1 MKLEKLVE
9 RFLHLIPVLLG
20 VSVIVFVM
28 MSTTPGDPVK
38 IMLGDQS
45 ASPAQEAALRHDMG
59 LDLPPLERFGHFLLN
74 SARGDFGLSY
84 FHRRPVID
92 VIAERLPATVELTLV
107 SLLIALVVAIPLG
120 VLAAVKRN
128 SLLDKAATV
137 TSLLGVS
144 LPGFWFGIL
153 LLIVFAVRLHLLPI
167 SGRIGFDV
175 SVPPVTRFLLID
187 SLLAG
192 NLPAFW
198 NASKHLLLPALTLGL
213 PMAAILMR
221 VTRTA
226 MLDVM
231 RQDYITFA
239 EIKGLSRRRILFR
252 HALKNALI
260 PTLTVAAME
269 TGSLLGGNMI
279 VETVFGWPGLGRLVV
294 ESIYVRD
301 YPVVQTA
308 VLLYALIYVLLNFV
322 ADLLYT
328 IVNPKVQ
335 L

>member
-1 MKLEKLVE
+1 MKLQKLIE
-9 RFLHLIPVLLG
+9 RLVHLVPVLLG

-28 MSTTPGDPVK
+28 MSMTPGDPVK
-38 IMLGDQS
+38 IMLGDQNAS
-45 ASPAQEAALRHDMG
+45 AAQEAALRHDMG
-59 LDLPPLERFGHFLLN
+59 LDLPPIERFGHFLLN
-74 SARGDFGLSY
+74 AARGNFGLSY

-92 VIAERLPATVELTLV
+92 VITERLAATVELTLAALV
-107 SLLIALVVAIPLG
+107 IALIVAIPLG

-144 LPGFWFGIL
+144 LPGFWFGIF
-153 LLIVFAVRLHLLPI
+153 LLIVFAVRLHVLPI

-175 SVPPVTRFLLID
+175 TVAPITGFLLAD
-187 SLLAG
+187 SLLEG
-192 NLPAFW
+192 NFAAFW
-198 NASKHLLLPALTLGL
+198 NAVRHLLLPAVTLGL

-226 MLDVM
+226 MLDVL

-269 TGSLLGGNMI
+269 TGTLLGGNMI

-308 VLLYALIYVLLNFV
+308 VLLYALIYVLLNFA